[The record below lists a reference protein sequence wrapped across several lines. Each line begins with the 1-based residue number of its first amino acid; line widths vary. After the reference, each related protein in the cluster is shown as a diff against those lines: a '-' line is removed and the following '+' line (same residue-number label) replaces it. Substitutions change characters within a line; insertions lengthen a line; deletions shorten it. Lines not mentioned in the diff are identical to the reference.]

1 MELVRFTV
9 SGFRGFSKAVAIDL
23 RSSDISRPISSLIV
37 SGPSGSGKTN
47 MGLAMFSIVSVLT
60 DKWSN
65 PSLLTSG
72 VFLNL
77 DADAESASFHYSFVH
92 GRDSIVFEYEMRESN
107 VLARERFAVND
118 HLVFDYDHEN
128 GSFLAL
134 ERGWLFDDDLNF
146 EYLGNN
152 LSVLRYITHNTI
164 QNLHSPIRGIMD
176 YAEHMLWFRPDGMK
190 SFIGFELRPVD
201 MEQWIIEN
209 DFVEEFSCFLSGIFG
224 KNPILKS
231 VAGICGE
238 KLLAEMHGDGC
249 CLFRQTAPDR
259 MKAAEVFY
267 FWMKRFRAV
276 SLLYIDDLDL
286 LFGHDTVEKL
296 LKHIEADKPKQVLLA
311 LHSDYSEYAEAA
323 CILA

>member
-1 MELVRFTV
+1 M
-9 SGFRGFSKAVAIDL
+9 K
-23 RSSDISRPISSLIV
+23 
-37 SGPSGSGKTN
+37 
-47 MGLAMFSIVSVLT
+47 
-60 DKWSN
+60 
-65 PSLLTSG
+65 
-72 VFLNL
+72 
-77 DADAESASFHYSFVH
+77 
-92 GRDSIVFEYEMRESN
+92 ESN
-107 VLARERFAVND
+107 VLARERLAVNG
-118 HLVFDYDHEN
+118 HVIFDYDHEKA
-128 GSFLAL
+128 SFLTFD
-134 ERGWLFDDDLNF
+134 RGELLDKDLNF

-152 LSVLRYITHNTI
+152 LSVLRYIAHNTI
-164 QNLHSPIRGIMD
+164 QNDHSPIRGIMD

-190 SFIGFELRPVD
+190 SFIGFEPRPVD

-224 KNPILKS
+224 KNLILES

-238 KLLAEMHGDGC
+238 KLLAEKHGTGC
-249 CLFRQTAPDR
+249 CLFQQTAPDR

-286 LFGHDTVEKL
+286 LFGHDTIEKL